1 MKSILLIL
9 MQVLL
14 FSAVASAQTTK
25 VVYTCPM
32 HPEVQQ
38 SKPGNC
44 PKCGMTLVKKTIKVA
59 AQKKTATKPASS
71 KKTGSTK
78 KPTTTSNANTPG
90 NDVREMK
97 GMMQEL
103 KSDVAE
109 IKGIVKEIKGTG
121 SVTGG
126 NATHEHQ
133 DLEVNMNN
141 GTDTKQIAKVTYTCP
156 MHPEVQSNKP
166 GNCPKCGM
174 KLVIDKTKSSKA
186 QPSAAYTCPMHPE
199 VKSGKPG
206 NCPKCG
212 MKLVVD
218 KSKSSPA
225 QGGNYTCPMHPE
237 VQSDKPG
244 TCPKCGMKLVKG
256 KAAATSRMDGM
267 DGQQME
273 DGENATMENIRV
285 AKQNLG
291 PIKTITSQVPPRTV
305 VYHLYIRDTV
315 VTFGKKPKRAIA
327 VNGQIPMPT
336 LTFTEGDTAE
346 IWVHNEL
353 KELTSLHWHG
363 LFLPNKMDGV
373 PYLTQMPIKP
383 GATYLYKFPIV
394 QHGTHWYHSHS
405 GLQEQIGMYGA
416 FIMNKREEWDIPTIS
431 VVLSEWLDMKPDEA
445 HRSLH
450 AATDWFAVQKGAE
463 QTYLEAIKLGWF
475 KTKVKNE
482 WKRMNAMDLTDIY
495 YDNFLIN
502 GKNQNEQPQFK
513 AGDKVR
519 LRIANGGASDYF
531 WLSYSGGKITVVA
544 TDGND
549 VEPVEVDRLIIA
561 VSETYDVVVTIPDNK
576 SYEFLATPEDRT
588 KFTSIWLGS
597 GEKVPAV
604 RWKRPKYFAGM
615 QMMNDMMD
623 MNGNLVNVGGME
635 MKNQIIDMNTVMY
648 PEVAG
653 EELRTK
659 KKVQRMEKRG
669 AGRKQ
674 TTPITPNG
682 GDEVNNPM
690 DHSGHNM
697 AGMDMG
703 ETNPD
708 IVSLNYEMLRAPE
721 KTTLPKGPWRELK
734 FDLTGNMNRYVWSID
749 NRVVSESDKI
759 LIRKG
764 ENVRIILFN
773 NSMMRHPMHLH
784 GHDFRLLNGQGEN
797 AILKNIIDIMP
808 LEKDTIEFNANERG
822 GDWFFH
828 CHILYHMMSGMGRV
842 FAYDN
847 PLLDKTDI
855 TNPKVAKRGLNSED
869 RKFHPM
875 GSIGLESNGS
885 DGEFMLASTRFRL
898 STEWRLGLMAMHG
911 YESETYFGR
920 FLGRNQWLFPFIGF
934 DYHRNKI
941 RDEQDEKNLFGQTSN
956 QANRKAFVAGI
967 QYTLPMLVNAEARLD
982 SKGKFR
988 FQLMREDIPVMPR
1001 LRLNL
1006 MGNSDKEYM
1015 AGLRYI
1021 VTKYFGISTH
1031 YDSDMGL
1038 GAGIT
1043 ITY

>member
-1 MKSILLIL
+1 MKYLLLIL
-9 MQVLL
+9 LTFCATGIRAQHDMHNMPGMAKPKAKP
-14 FSAVASAQTTK
+14 AVPVIKPA
-25 VVYTCPM
+25 PM
-32 HPEVQQ
+32 
-38 SKPGNC
+38 S
-44 PKCGMTLVKKTIKVA
+44 I
-59 AQKKTATKPASS
+59 QKKAV
-71 KKTGSTK
+71 TK
-78 KPTTTSNANTPG
+78 KPVQP
-90 NDVREMK
+90 
-97 GMMQEL
+97 
-103 KSDVAE
+103 
-109 IKGIVKEIKGTG
+109 
-121 SVTGG
+121 
-126 NATHEHQ
+126 
-133 DLEVNMNN
+133 
-141 GTDTKQIAKVTYTCP
+141 VTYTCP
-156 MHPEVQSNKP
+156 MHPEIRSSKP

-174 KLVIDKTKSSKA
+174 KLVPAKTKAVANPTVSRPAPKAVPAKPVAEKPHDMSDMKGHDLGNMDMSTNANKTAAETVQPVTYTCPMHPEIHATKPGNCPKCGMRLVKENPKAVAPKPLVNHDKMQMPANDTSKGMDIKGHNMKNMDMSDKGQGNRPA
-186 QPSAAYTCPMHPE
+186 TYTCPMHPE
-199 VKSGKPG
+199 VQSPQPG

-212 MKLVVD
+212 MKLI
-218 KSKSSPA
+218 
-225 QGGNYTCPMHPE
+225 ME
-237 VQSDKPG
+237 KP
-244 TCPKCGMKLVKG
+244 KG
-256 KAAATSRMDGM
+256 QTDGM
-267 DGQQME
+267 DMGGMNMT
-273 DGENATMENIRV
+273 DNSATMENIML
-285 AKQNLG
+285 AKKNLG
-291 PIKTITSQVPPRTV
+291 PIRTIAAAAAPRTV
-305 VYHLYIRDTV
+305 VYHLYIRDTI
-315 VTFGKKPKRAIA
+315 VTFGKNPKRAIA

-353 KELTSLHWHG
+353 KEMTSLHWHG

-416 FIMNKREEWDIPTIS
+416 FIMNKREEWDIPTIP
-431 VVLSEWLDMKPDEA
+431 VVLSEWLDMNPNEV
-445 HRSLH
+445 HRSLRE
-450 AATDWFAVQKGAE
+450 ASDWFAVQKGAE
-463 QTYLEAIKLGWF
+463 QTYAEAIKLGWF

-561 VSETYDVVVTIPDNK
+561 VSETYDIVLTIPENK
-576 SYEFLATPEDRT
+576 SYEFLVTPEDRT
-588 KFTSIWLGS
+588 KYASMWLGS

-604 RWKRPKYFAGM
+604 KWNRPKYFAGM
-615 QMMNDMMD
+615 KMMNDMMD
-623 MNGNLVNVGGME
+623 MNGNMIQMEGMA
-635 MKNQIIDMNTVMY
+635 MKNQIMDMNTVMY
-648 PEVAG
+648 PEITG
-653 EELRTK
+653 EELRSPG
-659 KKVQRMEKRG
+659 KVQRMEMK
-669 AGRKQ
+669 AGSNNQ
-674 TTPITPNG
+674 TSSPSEKAGSKEKTQ
-682 GDEVNNPM
+682 M
-690 DHSGHNM
+690 DHSVGEMN
-697 AGMDMG
+697 MG
-703 ETNPD
+703 ENNSD

-721 KTTLPKGPWRELK
+721 KTTLPAGPWKELK
-734 FDLTGNMNRYVWSID
+734 FDLTGNMNRYVWSLD
-749 NRVVSESDKI
+749 NKVVSETDKI
-759 LIRKG
+759 LIKKG
-764 ENVRIILFN
+764 ENIRIILFN

-808 LEKDTIEFNANERG
+808 METDTLEFNANERG

-847 PLLDKTDI
+847 PLIDKTDI
-855 TNPKVAKRGLNSED
+855 TDPKAARRGLNRED
-869 RKFHPM
+869 SRLHPM

-885 DGEFMLASTRFRL
+885 DGEFMFSGTRFKI
-898 STEWRLGLMAMHG
+898 STEWRLGVKAMHG
-911 YESETYFGR
+911 TESETNFGR
-920 FLGRNQWLFPFIGF
+920 YLGRNQWVFPFIGF

-941 RDEQDEKNLFGQTSN
+941 ENTNEKNLFGQLSN
-956 QANRKAFVAGI
+956 QNNRKAFVAGI
-967 QYTLPMLVNAEARLD
+967 QYTLPMLFIAESRID

-988 FQLMREDIPVMPR
+988 FQLSREDIPVAPR

-1006 MGNSDKEYM
+1006 SGNSDKEYT

-1031 YDSDMGL
+1031 YDSDMGY

-1043 ITY
+1043 FTY